1 MTTQFIEITSIKEQR
16 FVLPGCH
23 NWQQFKAIQVLMAE
37 IPGVRISY
45 LDGCVELIT
54 IGEPHE
60 MFKKVIAILLEVY
73 FFEMNINFI
82 PVGSATRED
91 ETRGASFEPDESYY
105 IGEKKEHPDLAIE
118 VVITSGRRNKLER
131 YKRFNITEVWFWENN
146 QLSLYRLREDN
157 YESISC
163 STLLPEL
170 DLDLLVR
177 CVLMPSILEARTEF
191 LKRIKAATTDKLT

>member
-1 MTTQFIEITSIKEQR
+1 MTTQLAEITSIQEQR
-16 FVLPGCH
+16 LILPGWH
-23 NWQQFKAIQVLMAE
+23 SWQQFKAIEALISE

-45 LDGCVELIT
+45 LDGCIELMT

-73 FFEMNINFI
+73 FFEMEINFI

-91 ETRGASFEPDESYY
+91 ETKGVSFEPDESYY

-118 VVITSGRRNKLER
+118 VVITSGGKNKLEK

-146 QLSLYRLREDN
+146 QLSLYRLHEDN
-157 YESISC
+157 YESIS
-163 STLLPEL
+163 SSVLLPEL
-170 DLDLLVR
+170 NLDLLVG

-191 LKRIKAATTDKLT
+191 FKGIRQG

>member
-1 MTTQFIEITSIKEQR
+1 MTTQFIEKITSIKEQR

-23 NWQQFKAIQVLMAE
+23 SWQEFKAIQALMAE

-45 LDGCVELIT
+45 LDGCVELMT

-60 MFKKVIAILLEVY
+60 MFKKIIAILLEVY
-73 FFEMNINFI
+73 FFEMDINFI
-82 PVGSATRED
+82 PVGSATREA

-118 VVITSGRRNKLER
+118 VAITSGSKNKLER

-146 QLSLYRLREDN
+146 QLSLYQLREDN
-157 YESISC
+157 YESISR
-163 STLLPEL
+163 STLLPNL

-177 CVLMPSILEARTEF
+177 CVLIPSILEARTEF
-191 LKRIKAATTDKLT
+191 LNVIRQP

>member
-23 NWQQFKAIQVLMAE
+23 TWQKFKAIQALMAE

-45 LDGCVELIT
+45 LDGCVELMT

-60 MFKKVIAILLEVY
+60 NIKSVLAILLALF
-73 FFEMNINFI
+73 FFEMEIEFI

-91 ETRGASFEPDESYY
+91 EIRGASFEPDESYY

-118 VVITSGRRNKLER
+118 VVITSGGRNKLER
-131 YKRFNITEVWFWENN
+131 YKRFNIAEVRLWENN
-146 QLSLYRLREDN
+146 QLSLYQLREDN
-157 YESISC
+157 YESISR
-163 STLLPEL
+163 STLLPKL

-191 LKRIKAATTDKLT
+191 FKGIRQQ

>member
-1 MTTQFIEITSIKEQR
+1 MTTQFIEKITSIKEQR

-23 NWQQFKAIQVLMAE
+23 SWQEFKAIQALMAE

-45 LDGCVELIT
+45 LDGCVELMT

-60 MFKKVIAILLEVY
+60 MFKKIIAILLEVY
-73 FFEMNINFI
+73 FFEMDINFI
-82 PVGSATRED
+82 PVGSATREA

-118 VVITSGRRNKLER
+118 VAITSGSKNKLER

-146 QLSLYRLREDN
+146 QLSLYQLREDN
-157 YESISC
+157 YESISR
-163 STLLPEL
+163 SALLPNL

-191 LKRIKAATTDKLT
+191 LKGIRQG